1 MAQTEESTCNAGDL
15 GSIPG
20 LGRSPEG
27 GHGNPLQCSCLENPC
42 VQRGLAGYSPR
53 GHKEVDLTEGLNT
66 ASLVLAFTRLPEM
79 PSFYEFNCHS
89 ISDPRRQLLS
99 FPAGVFFT
107 SWMLTSTH
115 CTSFPGRPL
124 VAALIWPWPLWCA
137 PRPGLPR
144 ELSSLEKKL
153 KKD

>member
-1 MAQTEESTCNAGDL
+1 MWASQVALAVKDLPANAGNVRDAR
-15 GSIPG
+15 SIPG
-20 LGRSPEG
+20 TRRSPEG

-89 ISDPRRQLLS
+89 ISDPRRQLLP

-124 VAALIWPWPLWCA
+124 VAALIWP
-137 PRPGLPR
+137 
-144 ELSSLEKKL
+144 
-153 KKD
+153 